1 MKDQIREI
9 LAELLPGIDL
19 DSDTLADDGFID
31 SMSVVNIVTELATE
45 FDVEIGFEDLV
56 NENFN
61 SIDAIA
67 ALVERLRNS

>member
-67 ALVERLRNS
+67 ALVERLQNS

>member
-1 MKDQIREI
+1 MKDQIRDI

>member
-1 MKDQIREI
+1 
-9 LAELLPGIDL
+9 
-19 DSDTLADDGFID
+19 
-31 SMSVVNIVTELATE
+31 MSVVNIVTELATE

-67 ALVERLRNS
+67 ALVERLQNS